1 MILSLADS
9 LCMPQARMTVFSSRV
24 GSRYFKSN
32 LLNYMIYGIIHVL
45 LSLFDFVF
53 VIITFAKIQHVT
65 SSDSN
70 AGARCVFYS

>member
-1 MILSLADS
+1 
-9 LCMPQARMTVFSSRV
+9 MTVFSSSV
-24 GSRYFKSN
+24 GSCYFKSN
-32 LLNYMIYGIIHVL
+32 LLNYMIYGIIQVL